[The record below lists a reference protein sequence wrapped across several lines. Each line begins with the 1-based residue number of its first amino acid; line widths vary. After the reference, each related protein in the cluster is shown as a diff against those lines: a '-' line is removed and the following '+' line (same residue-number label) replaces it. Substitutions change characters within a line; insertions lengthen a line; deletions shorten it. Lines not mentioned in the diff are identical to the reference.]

1 MPQRYV
7 IFQHLQHGGRAA
19 QYLNGGEQPG
29 AQHRRLTSAP
39 SLYHRRT
46 SAASSSDFGAKS
58 EDEAAKV
65 GRWIGGGTAEASL
78 GCPPFRHLGG
88 SPLALFGGIPGWG
101 AVRLRSLQNSHKR
114 CGVLRCYGLRYIE
127 LLD

>member
-1 MPQRYV
+1 MVR
-7 IFQHLQHGGRAA
+7 
-19 QYLNGGEQPG
+19 
-29 AQHRRLTSAP
+29 
-39 SLYHRRT
+39 
-46 SAASSSDFGAKS
+46 
-58 EDEAAKV
+58 
-65 GRWIGGGTAEASL
+65 RWIGGGTAEAPL
-78 GCPPFRHLGG
+78 GCPPLRHLGG